1 MDGLVIRRAAAG
13 DSGFLRDMLVE
24 AANGGA
30 PSPRS
35 RISVLEDPAVARYI
49 DQWPRPGDV
58 GLVAIAADASPVG
71 ACWARLFPADAPGS
85 GFVASGVP
93 ELTLGVNS
101 QWRALGVGRALLQSL
116 HSAAKAAGYTRL
128 SLSVRRS
135 NVARKLYVSEGY
147 TVIASDE
154 TADVMVRPLS

>member
-1 MDGLVIRRAAAG
+1 MDGLMIRRAAAS

-30 PSPRS
+30 EPPRS
-35 RISVLEDPAVARYI
+35 RVAVLDDPNMGRYLA
-49 DQWPRPGDV
+49 QWPRPGDI
-58 GLVAIAADASPVG
+58 GLVAVDRDGTPVG

-116 HSAAKAAGYTRL
+116 HGAVKAGGYTRV
-128 SLSVRRS
+128 SLSVRRT
-135 NVARKLYVSEGY
+135 NVARRLYVSEGY
-147 TVIASDE
+147 TVVSSSE
-154 TADVMVRPLS
+154 TTDVMVRVLV